1 MYFDI
6 NHEYELEF
14 RNIWYSLLSYSHS
27 NVELEPMTTLQ
38 NTPNY
43 VSGYSVK
50 TNQRINTKLLLSK
63 IRSVTATVFFFRF
76 SDVSKLALQD
86 FDLGQ
91 LRLFT

>member
-1 MYFDI
+1 MHFDI

-14 RNIWYSLLSYSHS
+14 RDICYSLLSYSHS
-27 NVELEPMTTLQ
+27 NVELERMTTLQ
-38 NTPNY
+38 NPPNY

-50 TNQRINTKLLLSK
+50 TNQRINKKLLLSK
-63 IRSVTATVFFFRF
+63 IRFVTATVFFFRF

-91 LRLFT
+91 LKLFT